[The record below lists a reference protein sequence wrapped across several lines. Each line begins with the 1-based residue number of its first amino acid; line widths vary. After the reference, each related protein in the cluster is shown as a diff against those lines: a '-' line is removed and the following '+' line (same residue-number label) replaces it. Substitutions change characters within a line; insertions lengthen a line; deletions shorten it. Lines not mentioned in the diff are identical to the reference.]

1 MLHHRI
7 YKKALSG
14 ILFSDVQGGGL
25 NAYRTWK
32 IRIALSVAV
41 RLGWIEK
48 GWITHFEKTL
58 WQDAKLI
65 IEQGEWTGTIADL
78 MAYRFWIFFTDKA
91 RDIYTELGVKFR
103 KDPDNEK
110 YKHDN
115 LIWATSDKIAE
126 EAEKRRATTPWE
138 RELHKAKV
146 A

>member
-14 ILFSDVQGGGL
+14 ILFSDVQGGGQ

-32 IRIALSVAV
+32 IRIAISAAV

-78 MAYRFWIFFTDKA
+78 MAYRFWYFLADQAK
-91 RDIYTELGVKFR
+91 DQYTSLGVKFR
-103 KDPDNEK
+103 QAPPEEHKF
-110 YKHDN
+110 DN
-115 LIWATSDKIAE
+115 LIWSESDVIAKKS
-126 EAEKRRATTPWE
+126 ANRKRLA
-138 RELHKAKV
+138 A
-146 A
+146 

>member
-14 ILFSDVQGGGL
+14 ILFSDVQGDGL

-32 IRIALSVAV
+32 IRIALSAAV

-65 IEQGEWTGTIADL
+65 LEQGEWTGTIADL
-78 MAYRFWIFFTDKA
+78 MAYRFWIFLTDKA
-91 RDIYTELGVKFR
+91 RDQYTTLGVKFR
-103 KDPDNEK
+103 KNSDVEE
-110 YKHDN
+110 YKLDN
-115 LIWATSDKIAE
+115 LIWSSSDEIADK
-126 EAEKRRATTPWE
+126 AEKRRRRA
-138 RELHKAKV
+138 A
-146 A
+146 

>member
-14 ILFSDVQGGGL
+14 ILFSDVQGDGL

-32 IRIALSVAV
+32 IRIALSAAV

-78 MAYRFWIFFTDKA
+78 MAYRFWIFLTDKA
-91 RDIYTELGVKFR
+91 RDQYTTLGVKFR
-103 KDPDNEK
+103 KNSDVEEHK
-110 YKHDN
+110 LDN
-115 LIWATSDKIAE
+115 LIWSDSDKIAD
-126 EAEKRRATTPWE
+126 EAQRRRRA
-138 RELHKAKV
+138 A
-146 A
+146 